1 MDLKQTYL
9 DHLTAM
15 IEADRLSLEATKAMR
30 DAAHDDAL
38 VEGLENAV
46 CGISDGLDIVRDL
59 ANSHACESD
68 GTDAPGMTALVE
80 EARASALEADFDD
93 DQSRDAAI
101 LLHFQRFTHFGL
113 TSYAILARMANV
125 LELPEDAERLQE
137 GHSNAQDGDDEMAEV
152 ADKLLA
158 PLVE

>member
-1 MDLKQTYL
+1 MNLKQTYL

-30 DAAHDDAL
+30 DAAHDSAL

-46 CGISDGLDIVRDL
+46 CGISDGLGIVRDL
-59 ANSHACESD
+59 ASAHGCESD
-68 GTDAPGMTALVE
+68 GSDAPGMTALVE
-80 EARASALEADFDD
+80 EARATALDGDFDD
-93 DQSRDAAI
+93 DQARDAAI

-113 TSYAILARMANV
+113 TSYAILTRMAS
-125 LELPEDAERLQE
+125 ELGLGDDAQRLQE
-137 GHSNAQDGDDEMAEV
+137 CYSNAQDGDEEMGDV

-158 PLVE
+158 ALEE